1 MRRLCLLAAATGI
14 AVSAFA
20 AMSPAEA
27 SFHLIRWQDSGFCQ
41 IWDQSVP
48 TVPYPGQLHR
58 RHQQRSAD
66 LRRRAGAQGRP
77 AAQRHLLVLIAR

>member
-1 MRRLCLLAAATGI
+1 MRGLCLLTAAAAI

-20 AMSPAEA
+20 ATSPAQA

-48 TVPYPGQLHR
+48 NVPYPGNYTVVIN
-58 RHQQRSAD
+58 SEVPTFGDA
-66 LRRRAGAQGRP
+66 
-77 AAQRHLLVLIAR
+77 LVLKDGLLRNGTCSF

>member
-1 MRRLCLLAAATGI
+1 MHRLCLLAAVVGI

-20 AMSPAEA
+20 AMGPAQA

-48 TVPYPGQLHR
+48 TVPYPGNYTVVIG
-58 RHQQRSAD
+58 SEVPTFGDA
-66 LRRRAGAQGRP
+66 
-77 AAQRHLLVLIAR
+77 LVLKDGLLHNGTCSF